1 MSTAEAGS
9 PGESVRSV
17 AADRIFL
24 NGLIWPGPRHDAGPE
39 PTALA
44 VRDDR
49 VLAYGADD
57 EMRELAAPGTV
68 VTDLGGRRV
77 VPGLID
83 GHMHAVRGGAT
94 WSSELRW
101 TDVPDLRT
109 ALDAIGDA
117 AKRAAA
123 GQWIRVVGGWHPC
136 QFPES
141 REPTRAELDAIAPD
155 HPVYVQA
162 LYEVAVLNSV
172 ALRAAGLD
180 AASADP
186 PGGRLERDPATGEL
200 TGRVFGMGAFNRVL
214 GAIAPSTPEQERQS
228 TAAMFADLHAL
239 GLTGVVDAGGFGMP
253 PERYLPLFA
262 LWRERR
268 LTMRMR
274 LFLSA
279 TDPGREFEQAEEWM
293 RHTPPRFGDAML
305 RLSGIGE
312 VVHFGCHDFEGLEDF
327 AVSDEAAEELY
338 VICRRAAEN
347 GWPMN
352 IHAVLDE
359 SIDAILG
366 CWEVVDE
373 QYPLSGLR
381 FSLSHGDRMSV
392 RNLRRLKTL
401 GAGLVLDDHQVFKAG
416 FSEAAWGEGS
426 MADAPRIE
434 EMLAAGLPVAAGTD
448 ATRASSHNPWLALW
462 WLIAGKS
469 ADGVQR
475 RDVRHRMSRE
485 RALECYTAGSAWL
498 SFEETTRGTLAPGAY
513 ADFAVLSEDYFTV
526 PEELIPR
533 LRSELTVVGGEAVH
547 TS

>member
-1 MSTAEAGS
+1 MSTADTGVS
-9 PGESVRSV
+9 GPRVRPG
-17 AADRIFL
+17 AADQIFL
-24 NGLIWPGPRHDAGPE
+24 NGLVWPGPGRDDGPE

-44 VRDDR
+44 VRDGR
-49 VLAYGADD
+49 VLAYGADA
-57 EMRELAAPGTV
+57 EVRELAAPGTV
-68 VTDLGGRRV
+68 VTDLGGQRV

-101 TDVPDLRT
+101 TDEPDLRG
-109 ALDAIGDA
+109 ALEAIGAA
-117 AKRAAA
+117 AKQA
-123 GQWIRVVGGWHPC
+123 GAGEWIRVIGGWHPC
-136 QFPES
+136 QFPEN
-141 REPTRAELDAIAPD
+141 REPTKAELDAIAPD
-155 HPVYVQA
+155 HPAYVQA
-162 LYEVAVLNSV
+162 LYEVAVLNSA

-180 AASADP
+180 AATADP
-186 PGGRLERDPATGEL
+186 PGGRLERDPASGEL

-214 GAIAPSTPEQERQS
+214 GTIPAATPEQERLS
-228 TAAMFADLHAL
+228 TAAMFVDLHAL
-239 GLTGVVDAGGFGMP
+239 GLTGVVDAGGFGMR
-253 PERYLPLFA
+253 PERYLPLFG

-268 LTMRMR
+268 LTMRTR

-279 TDPGREFEQAEEWM
+279 TDPGREFEQAQEWM
-293 RHTPPRFGDAML
+293 RHTPPLFGDHL
-305 RLSGIGE
+305 LGFLGIGE

-327 AVSDEAAEELY
+327 TVSDEAAGELY
-338 VICRRAAEN
+338 RICLRVAEN

-366 CWEVVDE
+366 CWERVD
-373 QYPLSGLR
+373 QQVPLSGLR

-392 RNLRRLKTL
+392 RNLHRLKAL
-401 GAGLVLDDHQVFKAG
+401 GAGVVLDDHQVFKAG

-426 MADAPRIE
+426 MTDVPRIA
-434 EMLAAGLPVAAGTD
+434 EMLDVGLPIAAGTD
-448 ATRASSHNPWLALW
+448 ATRASSHNPWLSLW

-475 RDVRHRMSRE
+475 RAARHLMSRE

-498 SFEETTRGTLAPGAY
+498 SFEETTRGTFAPGAY

-526 PEELIPR
+526 PEDRIPQ
-533 LRSELTVVGGEAVH
+533 LRSELTVVGGEVVH
-547 TS
+547 AS